1 MASLSNS
8 YKIGLRVPAGK
19 KAQFAALAAAQGLS
33 QARLLAQL
41 IDHVLDLPSTPPD
54 PTSSCGPGRCT
65 DRVTLRL
72 RPGDRDL
79 VTVRAAARGM
89 KTSTYLVALV
99 HAHVRGEAPLPVHEI
114 NWLKACV
121 GELSALVRT
130 LQSLRSASG
139 VPASAGPDG
148 AVDDL
153 LLQSLRSADQI
164 RQAMADL
171 VRANL
176 VSWEGGHG

>member
-1 MASLSNS
+1 
-8 YKIGLRVPAGK
+8 
-19 KAQFAALAAAQGLS
+19 
-33 QARLLAQL
+33 
-41 IDHVLDLPSTPPD
+41 
-54 PTSSCGPGRCT
+54 
-65 DRVTLRL
+65 
-72 RPGDRDL
+72 
-79 VTVRAAARGM
+79 M
-89 KTSTYLVALV
+89 KPSTYLVALV

-121 GELSALVRT
+121 GELSALVRA

-139 VPASAGPDG
+139 APASVGPGG
-148 AVDDL
+148 AVHDL
-153 LLQSLRSADQI
+153 VLQALDSTDQI